1 MFNRSVRCPA
11 CQAEHVREYG
21 RTNERRRRD
30 AHERR
35 KQETVLPTDYVIFS
49 DPRQGWGSHTALS
62 FNVIVGLV
70 KARYLEPGTVFRN
83 HLWEIEIK
91 KDWTIERRRLK

>member
-1 MFNRSVRCPA
+1 MPSSYVNKQCACGAIYPVRINMFNRSVRCPA
-11 CQAEHVREYG
+11 CQAEYVREYG
-21 RTNERRRRD
+21 RT
-30 AHERR
+30 
-35 KQETVLPTDYVIFS
+35 YVIIC
-49 DPRQGWGSHTALS
+49 DPCQGWGSHTALS